1 LNRENVMSVLY
12 DIALVIGGEDSLYP
26 LLTKTVQRILYHTS
40 FPTGLVFLDVPVDEV
55 SAVFEVQLDAA
66 VGDFGYTERVGQTL
80 RLPADLLRG
89 PAAVG
94 EDPQLLHALPGATRD
109 YRAYLRLPIDHE
121 GVLLLLSP
129 HLPKTQLPLAQVFQP
144 VMANLAKA
152 ILLCRHND
160 AYAAGLLAEREMA
173 QQSLEESEEKFR
185 SITDAAQDAIILIDD
200 QGLLGSWNPAA
211 ERIFG
216 YTAEEAMGREAHR
229 LIVPERYYHSF
240 TEGFERFR
248 TTGSGPII
256 GKTVE
261 LEGRRKDG
269 GEFPVELSVSA
280 LRLDE
285 RWHAVGILRD
295 ITERKRDEEALRRS
309 EESLK
314 QAQRI
319 AHMGNWDLDLV
330 NDVLLWSDEI
340 YRIFE
345 IDHARFGASYGAFLD
360 AIHPG
365 DREMV
370 NAAYTESVKNRT
382 GYDIVHRLLMP
393 DGRVKYVNERCETF
407 YDDEG
412 RPLRSVGTVQDIT
425 ERRESEIALQL
436 ANRALKTLSG
446 CNGILVRATDEAR
459 LIEDICHL
467 IVDTGGYPGAWV
479 GYAEEGG
486 TRLQP
491 VASAGIDPGYL
502 VSLEL
507 GLTGSE
513 EEKGPAARAYVT
525 GKTQIV
531 PDIAGDADY
540 PTHREAALQRGIV
553 STIALPLAQNGASF
567 GVLKVYAAERE
578 AFSVEEVAL
587 LNELAEDLAFGI
599 VTLRTRAERKRLES
613 AEHDNAERLQQALLG
628 TIQAVALTVEKR
640 DPYTAGHQLKVAHLA
655 VAIASELGWPA
666 DKIEGVRLGAM
677 IHDIGKIYVPSEI
690 LNRPSKLSDL
700 EFEVIKRHPQ
710 VGYEIVEKVAF
721 PWPVAQIILQHHE
734 RLDGSGYPQQLSG
747 DAIIAEARVLAVAD
761 VVEAIA
767 SHRPYRPAL
776 GIEAGLEEV
785 QRHRGTLYDAEVV
798 DACMR
803 VFRERGFTFEE
814 SPFGE
819 ADDE

>member
-1 LNRENVMSVLY
+1 MSVLY

-26 LLTKTVQRILYHTS
+26 LLTRTVQRILYHTS

-55 SAVFEVQLDAA
+55 STVFEVQLDAA
-66 VGDFGYTERVGQTL
+66 VGDFGFAGQVGQTL
-80 RLPADLLRG
+80 SMPADLLRG
-89 PAAVG
+89 PAEVG
-94 EDPQLLHALPGATRD
+94 EAPELLHSLPGATRD
-109 YRAYLRLPIDHE
+109 YCAYLRLPIDHE

-129 HLPKTQLPLAQVFQP
+129 HMPKTQLPLAQVFQP

-152 ILLCRHND
+152 ITLCRHND

-173 QQSLEESEEKFR
+173 QLSLEESEEKFR
-185 SITDAAQDAIILIDD
+185 SITNAAQDAIILIDD

-216 YTAEEAMGREAHR
+216 YTAEEVMGREAHR
-229 LIVPERYYHSF
+229 LIVPERYYRSF
-240 TEGFERFR
+240 TEGFEVFR
-248 TTGSGPII
+248 ATGTGPII
-256 GKTVE
+256 GRTVE
-261 LEGRRKDG
+261 LEGLRKDG
-269 GEFPVELSVSA
+269 SEFPVELSVSA
-280 LRLDE
+280 LCLDE

-330 NDVLLWSDEI
+330 HDVLLWSDEI

-345 IDHARFGASYGAFLD
+345 IDPAAFGASYEAFLD
-360 AIHPG
+360 VVHPE
-365 DREMV
+365 DRERV

-382 GYDIVHRLLMP
+382 GYDIIHRLLMA
-393 DGRVKYVNERCETF
+393 DGRVKYVNEKCETF
-407 YDDEG
+407 YDDDG
-412 RPLRSVGTVQDIT
+412 QPLRSVGTVQDIT

-446 CNGILVRATDEAR
+446 CNGILVRATDESR

-467 IVDTGGYPGAWV
+467 IVDTGGYPGVWV

-486 TRLQP
+486 TRLLP
-491 VASAGIDPGYL
+491 VASSGIDPDYL

-507 GLTGSE
+507 GLTSSE
-513 EEKGPAARAYVT
+513 EEKGPAARAFLT
-525 GKTQIV
+525 GKAQIV
-531 PDIAGDADY
+531 PDIATDADY
-540 PTHREAALQRGIV
+540 PEHREAALQRGIV

-567 GVLKVYAAERE
+567 GVLKVYASERE
-578 AFSVEEVAL
+578 SFNDEEVAL

-599 VTLRTRAERKRLES
+599 VTLRTRAERKRLEA
-613 AEHDNAERLQQALLG
+613 AEHENAEKLQRALLG

-640 DPYTAGHQLKVAHLA
+640 DPYTAGHQLKVARLA
-655 VAIASELGWPA
+655 VEIARELGWPA
-666 DKIEGVRLGAM
+666 EKIEGMRLGAM

-710 VGYEIVEKVAF
+710 VGYEIVEDVEF

-747 DAIIAEARVLAVAD
+747 DEIIPEARVLAVAD

-785 QRHRGTLYDAEVV
+785 RKHRGSLYDAEVV
-798 DACMR
+798 DACLR
-803 VFRERGFTFEE
+803 VYQKGGFSFE
-814 SPFGE
+814 
-819 ADDE
+819 